1 MKKNIGLLI
10 LSVVFLAACNK
21 PDQKKVERLIKEQ
34 VLVKTNQNATQVI
47 LTEENADQFLAK
59 VTLENGQVMEL
70 IFKGDLEKYEL
81 AETLNSETMRQIAQ
95 MLGVNCTDMSLV
107 AQDSVNYEGGAKLQT
122 GETLKLHVEP
132 KKGWYPIDQESLAVL
147 IKYQLQ
153 KYALM
158 PCKNVSLEKQPEG
171 DFIGV
176 GTFEDGKTLQ
186 IRADYQKGWFVAN
199 HLPSLITAVGFEIKA
214 QKVSFDT
221 IFAEPSKDN
230 TYEGKIITENGK
242 KQIRLVIGHTG
253 QGFNWKVED
262 ENAQTK
268 K

>member
-1 MKKNIGLLI
+1 MKKNIALLI
-10 LSVVFLAACNK
+10 FSLVFLAACNK
-21 PDQKKVERLIKEQ
+21 PDQKKLERLIKEQ
-34 VLVKTNQNATQVI
+34 VLVKTNRNAMQIMLV
-47 LTEENADQFLAK
+47 EENSDQFLAK

-70 IFKGDLEKYEL
+70 IFKGNLENYEL
-81 AETLNSETMRQIAQ
+81 TETLNSETMRQISQ
-95 MLGVNCTDMSLV
+95 MLGVNCTDMSLS
-107 AQDSVNYEGGAKLQT
+107 AKDSTNYEGVAKLQT
-122 GETLKLHVEP
+122 GETLKLHVEA
-132 KKGWYPIDQESLAVL
+132 KNGWYPTDQESLTVL

-158 PCKNVSLEKQPEG
+158 PCKSVSLEKQPEG
-171 DFIGV
+171 DFVGL

-214 QKVSFDT
+214 QKVPFDT

-230 TYEGKIITENGK
+230 LYEGKIITENGK

-253 QGFNWKVED
+253 QGFNWKVGE
-262 ENAQTK
+262 ENAQAK